1 MTRHHLGAPRP
12 ARLLRWLA
20 ALATAT
26 LLAACGGGDG
36 TTDTR
41 PEFAMLPGGQACGG
55 GGCGGDSGDG
65 SGVGS
70 GADGGDGAGGG
81 LGEMRNVKVTARRPD
96 GTVLASANL
105 QNNLV
110 SIYPGRYSGNA
121 FILEFADDGSGRGE
135 YYDEGTQGWTALGA
149 TRLRVLVPDLT
160 HHVSANPLAE
170 AAYQWAIAKWG
181 SESAL
186 TAARMTEANNAVRD
200 AFNARTPAEYRV
212 TDVTN
217 YTVAVSDATV
227 ANSLPDTHAGRMGT
241 LMAAIPRAA
250 LRFNSALGSPAL
262 AFLRQLAKDVQD
274 DNVVNSSV
282 QDGDSVAYDVDL
294 PGTLADAVVD
304 ARAQYGHPEQP
315 GPTAAPSQCLNPAL
329 YAAGTTVDLQYDFFD
344 GETTSSQRFLATI
357 TGGASFNGVNGLLR
371 ERMDL
376 GSGLVADNFVGPD
389 LSQGILRYGSIAS
402 FPGQDQTTW
411 TATTVYDEPYL
422 DTTFLLRPDSTAT
435 ISYTGSLTI
444 RDSQGTV
451 QGAPQR
457 LSSTEQVYFAG
468 YETVSVAAGLFTNA
482 CRYETASGTSVT
494 ISWFT
499 SSGQG
504 VAVLTEERDLS
515 SGFVFSRTELVSGTV
530 NGVPV
535 VGGSNQFTRR

>member
-1 MTRHHLGAPRP
+1 MNRHHPGVPRP

-36 TTDTR
+36 STDTR

-81 LGEMRNVKVTARRPD
+81 LGEMRNVRVTARRPD
-96 GTVLASANL
+96 GTVLATAAL
-105 QNNLV
+105 QGNLV

-135 YYDEGTQGWTALGA
+135 YYDEGTQGWTTMGTA
-149 TRLRVLVPDLT
+149 RLRVLVPDLT

-170 AAYQWAIAKWG
+170 AAYQWAIARWG

-217 YTVAVSDATV
+217 YTVAVSDTTR
-227 ANSLPDTHAGRMGT
+227 ANSLPNTHAGRMGT
-241 LMAAIPRAA
+241 LMAAVPRAA
-250 LRFNSALGSPAL
+250 LRFNSVLGSPAL
-262 AFLRQLAKDVQD
+262 AFMRQLAKDVQD
-274 DNVVNSSV
+274 DSSVNSSV
-282 QDGDSVAYDVDL
+282 QDGDSVAYGVDL
-294 PGTLADAVVD
+294 PATLSDAVVD
-304 ARAQYGHPEQP
+304 ARGQYGQPEQP
-315 GPTAAPSQCLNPAL
+315 GPTAAPNQCLNPAL
-329 YAAGTTVDLQYDFFD
+329 YAAGTTVDLQYDYFD
-344 GETTSSQRFLATI
+344 GETTTPQRFAAAI
-357 TGGASFNGVNGLLR
+357 TGGASFNGFNGLLR
-371 ERMDL
+371 ERLDL

-389 LSQGILRYGSIAS
+389 LSAGILRYGSVAS

-411 TATTVYDEPYL
+411 TATTIYDEPYL
-422 DTTFLLRPDSTAT
+422 DTSFLLRPDSTAT
-435 ISYTGSLTI
+435 LSYTSTVTI

-451 QGAPQR
+451 QGSPQR
-457 LSSTEQVYFAG
+457 FSSTEQVYFAG
-468 YETVSVAAGLFTNA
+468 YETVSVTAGTFTNA
-482 CRYETASGTSVT
+482 CRYETADQTTQT

-530 NGVPV
+530 NGAPV
-535 VGGSNQFTRR
+535 VGGFIR